1 MKKPLIA
8 VIIALALS
16 SFACSISNIEMK
28 TVDTQ
33 TVSVDEDLPTNM
45 VETELVFNMT
55 GGTFNITPGSSKL
68 VTGAIQYNVEDWEPQ
83 ITRSNNYFEIKQV
96 NPYSISG
103 IPTNDVVNE
112 WNLALSTFLPLSLS
126 IEGGASEN
134 DFNLT
139 GMQLTNLKI
148 IQGASKS
155 SLLFDAPNPVIME
168 EFSFTTGASSADL
181 YGLGY
186 ANFNTMDFSAGAGD
200 YSLDF
205 TGPLT
210 HDATVNIKATISNIT
225 ITIPAG
231 TKAVIVNG
239 GTVSNINTEGTWLLS
254 DDTYTTLEEGS
265 TLTIYLD
272 MAVGNVTLIQQ
283 DS

>member
-28 TVDTQ
+28 TVETR
-33 TVSVDEDLPTNM
+33 TVSIDEALPTNM
-45 VETELVFNMT
+45 EETELVFNMT
-55 GGTFNITPGSSKL
+55 GGTFNITPGSGKL
-68 VTGAIQYNVEDWEPQ
+68 VTGAINYNVEDWEPQ
-83 ITRSNNYFEIKQV
+83 ITRSNNYFEVKQV
-96 NPYSISG
+96 NPYKISG

-112 WNLALSTFLPLSLS
+112 WNFALSAFLPMSLS

-139 GMQLTNLKI
+139 GLQLSSLKI
-148 IQGASKS
+148 IQGASKTD
-155 SLLFDAPNPVIME
+155 LHFDAPNPATMD
-168 EFSFTTGASSADL
+168 EFSFTTGASSAYL
-181 YGLGY
+181 SGLGY
-186 ANFNTMDFSAGAGD
+186 ANFNTMSFSAGAGD
-200 YSLDF
+200 YALDF
-205 TGPLT
+205 TGALS

-231 TKAVIVNG
+231 MKAVINNG

-254 DDTYTTLEEGS
+254 DDTYTTLEEGP
-265 TLTIYLD
+265 TLTINLD
-272 MAVGNVTLIQQ
+272 MAVGNVTLIQL

>member
-8 VIIALALS
+8 AIIALALS

-28 TVDTQ
+28 TVETR
-33 TVSVDEDLPTNM
+33 TVSVDEDLPANM
-45 VETELVFNMT
+45 EETELVFNMT
-55 GGTFNITPGSSKL
+55 GGTFNLTPGSGKL
-68 VTGAIQYNVEDWEPQ
+68 VTGAINYNVEDWEPQ
-83 ITRSNNYFEIKQV
+83 ITRSNNYFEVKQV
-96 NPYSISG
+96 NPYKISG
-103 IPTNDVVNE
+103 IPTNDIVNE
-112 WNLALSTFLPLSLS
+112 WNFALSVFLPISVS

-139 GMQLTNLKI
+139 GLQLTNLKI
-148 IQGASKS
+148 VQGASKTT
-155 SLLFDAPNPVIME
+155 LRFETPNSVTMD
-168 EFSFTTGASSADL
+168 EFNFTTGASSAHL
-181 YGLGY
+181 SGLGY
-186 ANFNTMDFSAGAGD
+186 ANFNTMNFSAGAGD
-200 YSLDF
+200 YGLDF
-205 TGPLT
+205 TGALS

-231 TKAVIVNG
+231 MKAVIIND

-254 DDTYTTLEEGS
+254 DNTYTTLEEGP
-265 TLTIYLD
+265 TLTINLD